1 MTPDISALKKTL
13 ATYTD
18 LKLAS
23 SILYWDQATMMPEVG
38 SEQRGRQLSTL
49 TNFSH
54 DLLVSPETGKLIDE
68 ALGWANSKPR
78 DNEDAAL
85 VREAKRLR
93 DLEVRV
99 PSDLSSAM
107 AEHYAKMYSAW
118 ATARPKNDFDS
129 LKPLLETSVTL
140 SQKFADCF
148 PELDHPMD
156 ALIQFSD
163 QGSSVSSVKVMFKD
177 LRTELVPLVQR
188 VKAAKQVDSR
198 CLDGVFDEA
207 SQLKFCKVVAEK
219 LGYDFKRGRMD
230 LSPHPF
236 MTRLSGGDI
245 RITTRARRDDMTDC
259 LFSVIHEVGHALY
272 EMGIPESLDGNVL
285 GNGVSSGVHE
295 SQSRLWEN
303 RVGRGKP
310 FWDYFYPILQKE
322 FPSFKSVAQAD
333 FLRAINKV
341 EPGLIR
347 VDADELTYNLHV
359 MIRFDLECQAL
370 EGKLSIKDL
379 PDAWNA
385 RYKSDLGITV
395 PNLRDGCIQDVH
407 WFSGPFGGSFQGYTI
422 GNMLSAQLYDAAK
435 KDLPKMEDEFA
446 RGKFS
451 SLRHWLNNK
460 LHRWGAM
467 LSPDDVIKHATGEAL
482 SSRSYMNYLTKK
494 YSEIYSL
501 HNL

>member
-1 MTPDISALKKTL
+1 MTPDITPLKKRL

-23 SILYWDQATMMPEVG
+23 SILYWDQATMMPDAGAEH
-38 SEQRGRQLSTL
+38 RGRQLATL
-49 TNFSH
+49 ANLSH
-54 DLLVSPETGKLIDE
+54 DMLVSTETGRLIDE
-68 ALGWANSKPR
+68 AFSWAQSRPR
-78 DNEDAAL
+78 EDQEASL

-93 DLEVRV
+93 DLEARV
-99 PSDLSSAM
+99 PSELSASM

-118 ATARPKNDFDS
+118 AVARPKNDFET
-129 LKPLLETSVTL
+129 LRPLLESSVTL

-148 PELDHPMD
+148 SELDHPMD

-163 QGSSVSSVKVMFKD
+163 QGTSVKAVQAMFKD
-177 LRTELVPLVQR
+177 LRSELVPLVQK
-188 VKAAKQVDSR
+188 VKSAKQVDSS
-198 CLDGVFDEA
+198 CLDGDFDEA
-207 SQLKFCKVVAEK
+207 SQLKFCKLVAEK
-219 LGYDFKRGRMD
+219 IGYDFKRGRID

-272 EMGIPESLDGNVL
+272 EMGIAENLDGNIL

-310 FWDYFYPILQKE
+310 FWDYFYPLLQQE
-322 FPSFKSVAQAD
+322 FKSFKSVPQTS
-333 FLRAINKV
+333 FLKAINKV

-359 MIRFDLECQAL
+359 MIRFDLECQVL
-370 EGKLSIKDL
+370 EGKLAIKDL

-385 RYKSDLGITV
+385 RYKSDLGVTV
-395 PNLRDGCIQDVH
+395 PNLKDGCIQDVH

-422 GNMLSAQLYDAAK
+422 GNILSAQLYDAAK
-435 KDLPKMEDEFA
+435 KDLPGMEADFSRGEF
-446 RGKFS
+446 S
-451 SLRHWLNNK
+451 TLRHWLNQK

-467 LSPDDVIKHATGEAL
+467 LSPDQVIQHATGENL
-482 SSRSYMNYLTKK
+482 SSRSYMRYLNQK
-494 YSEIYSL
+494 YSLIYGL
-501 HNL
+501 